1 MKLKDALYII
11 IIALGLIIFWL
22 FYDKQERA
30 IKMDRIVKKL
40 RKENYEIKTAYLEL
54 FEKYLKT
61 QQNVDVGIIAELQKL
76 RKSVD
81 TLNFSVHLELENV
94 ITNLNEGK
102 TVEAVRILAK
112 VVENKLKEKVKKEE
126 TFKEK
131 PILHNLLKYAKNCN
145 WISSRQF
152 ENALLLKDIR
162 NKESHELDV
171 QEETKNLGLS
181 IFGGIDLIYA
191 LK

>member
-131 PILHNLLKYAKNCN
+131 PMLHNLLDFAKVNN
-145 WISSRQF
+145 WITPRQY
-152 ENALLLKDIR
+152 ENALLLKEVR